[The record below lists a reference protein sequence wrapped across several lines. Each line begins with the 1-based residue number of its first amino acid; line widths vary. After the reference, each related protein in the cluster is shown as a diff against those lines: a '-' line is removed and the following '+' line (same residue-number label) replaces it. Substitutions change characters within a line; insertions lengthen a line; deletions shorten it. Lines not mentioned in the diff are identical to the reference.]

1 MCVIMATTVFCYFN
15 TILSRIFCFFVLPNN
30 LSAHSP
36 SCYQVSKKKFQKVC
50 SNNCERSESRGLYIY
65 IYMYVGRNF
74 ESPVV

>member
-36 SCYQVSKKKFQKVC
+36 SCYQVSKKNFKRCVAIIA
-50 SNNCERSESRGLYIY
+50 SEASLVGYIY
-65 IYMYVGRNF
+65 IYICM
-74 ESPVV
+74 